1 MTNSSMKADPTEEI
15 TSAALHAEEEALCL
29 EPDKNNAAVD
39 RTSNALETMS
49 VEAGE
54 KTRINAVETKTVT
67 TNALDRMTS
76 NAPVNIGEDMTIE
89 IFQVK
94 REQQEEQKVHVIDLR
109 LPGGRLEKG
118 INPLEAAKLWIKHYY
133 PNLNS
138 QSLSFIS
145 DYEMPMP
152 MLDENTLDNLIS
164 KKESKNKDDG
174 DAKYLKDMKVRMT
187 GIENE
192 MKVTDMF
199 LRFLNMAKPMV
210 VITQFQ
216 WKSFSNL
223 FSPASGMDQE
233 IDDVSILGE
242 YSGTA

>member
-1 MTNSSMKADPTEEI
+1 M
-15 TSAALHAEEEALCL
+15 
-29 EPDKNNAAVD
+29 
-39 RTSNALETMS
+39 
-49 VEAGE
+49 
-54 KTRINAVETKTVT
+54 
-67 TNALDRMTS
+67 
-76 NAPVNIGEDMTIE
+76 
-89 IFQVK
+89 
-94 REQQEEQKVHVIDLR
+94 
-109 LPGGRLEKG
+109 
-118 INPLEAAKLWIKHYY
+118 
-133 PNLNS
+133 
-138 QSLSFIS
+138 SFIS
-145 DYEMPMP
+145 DYDMPMP

-210 VITQFQ
+210 IITQFQ

-233 IDDVSILGE
+233 IDDVIILGE
-242 YSGTA
+242 YSTVILLEIKSSGSFTSPWQNPSTGIMKFRFYFCFSFLLEITLSISLCFNFISQYL